1 MPAMRPI
8 MHFVS
13 SVALGKPPSVHTFDD
28 EGTILGTGVPVDRRL
43 LVSGAVVEGLRLRH
57 GGKPND
63 DRTLD
68 GISLQ
73 HPEVAV
79 MRENGRRVALEGRI
93 SLATSGA
100 FPCKDHVG
108 SHFALPCRI
117 SRPREIG
124 YVPPNNNGHALFLKP
139 AASPLRARPRWRTVS
154 IVSRKASE
162 TVGRKSL
169 LP

>member
-73 HPEVAV
+73 HPEAAV
-79 MRENGRRVALEGRI
+79 IRENGRSETPQGHTSR
-93 SLATSGA
+93 ATS
-100 FPCKDHVG
+100 
-108 SHFALPCRI
+108 
-117 SRPREIG
+117 
-124 YVPPNNNGHALFLKP
+124 
-139 AASPLRARPRWRTVS
+139 RACP
-154 IVSRKASE
+154 
-162 TVGRKSL
+162 
-169 LP
+169 